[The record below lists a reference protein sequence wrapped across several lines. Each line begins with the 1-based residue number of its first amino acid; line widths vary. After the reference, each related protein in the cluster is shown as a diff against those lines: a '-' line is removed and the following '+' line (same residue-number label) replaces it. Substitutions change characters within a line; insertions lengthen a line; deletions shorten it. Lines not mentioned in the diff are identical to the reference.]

1 MPNNSAP
8 TLDDVNQ
15 AIMAKSA
22 PTMEDINA
30 AIEAKTSPSLMD
42 RAKSFGNTTVE
53 NLPMIGGA
61 IGGLMGTPAG
71 GIGAIPGAAIGGAAG
86 AGVRNIIRGFQDQGA
101 DYATQKPTFSGTMD
115 AVNIAGKG
123 AAQGVAQ
130 EMGGRLIGAA
140 TKSFAGSGIQD
151 VSRKGVLDAAER
163 LGITP
168 TVGMMSKD
176 FTTRGME
183 SSLEQS
189 PSIGGAMT
197 RAQTV
202 PVRQAISDAS
212 ENLLRD
218 ASNSS
223 NYETGVGAV
232 KGISAK
238 LGEKLNS
245 AQMAY
250 ENFNQELPKMV
261 PDFEAQAKLAD
272 DMANATKGN
281 LSETLHDNYGEGVA
295 NKITNSTNLNDIEGI
310 RKQVANRLSSAFR
323 AGDQN
328 AIDTLST
335 MQDKLEHFRDSQ
347 FVSQAQTAYPG
358 PGGAALGKQMVQE
371 YQGAKNGW
379 ANLYQDTKE
388 LGPIFGI
395 KNKSPRAFVEAVT
408 NITPEQMNEK
418 LFTPNNIDKLNIV
431 RENFPEQFAQIK
443 ALKLNEIKQ
452 ASQTVFN
459 GDEVMDPTKFL
470 REVDKYSPEVQK
482 ALFGDGAQTISDIR
496 TIHNAFPAKMGP
508 SGTPQGISFM
518 KTLDPGEVVRQP
530 VSLAQRAFLNMR
542 GSPTVNAI
550 ANSSIP
556 STVGKLGVGAAGTIL
571 NPGPQVN
578 QNQQTPGYF
587 DGGPV
592 EPTANDPI
600 VLDPEKVKK
609 WKSGFYDGGTVQ
621 PSQPVQPS
629 TPAEVAQASMR
640 KAFHFA
646 AGGTIPGAPQVPFNS
661 PQNDNT
667 LISATPG
674 EVVLPLSVTQSSNA
688 PQRAKEFMATQ
699 LNQQAPQGKVV
710 QDPKTGPDKWAADGL
725 QTLKS
730 HVNDSDKEWID
741 ANKGK
746 LMLDPK
752 AQNLLITASRF
763 EPGSKPLD
771 EILKHLKNRL
781 EK

>member
-1 MPNNSAP
+1 MPNNAP

-15 AIMAKSA
+15 AIAAKSA
-22 PTMEDINA
+22 PTMDDINA
-30 AIEAKTSPSLMD
+30 AIEAKSSPSLMD
-42 RAKSFGNTTVE
+42 RVKSFGNTTVE
-53 NLPMIGGA
+53 SLPTIGGA
-61 IGGLMGTPAG
+61 IGGLAG
-71 GIGAIPGAAIGGAAG
+71 LPEGGVGAIPGAAMGGAAG
-86 AGVRNIIRGFQDQGA
+86 AGLRNIIRGFQDQGA
-101 DYATQKPTFSGTMD
+101 DYATQKPTVAGTLD
-115 AVNIAGKG
+115 AVNVAGKG

-130 EMGGRLIGAA
+130 EMGGRLMGAA
-140 TKSFAGSGIQD
+140 TKSFVGSGIQD
-151 VSRKGVLDAAER
+151 VSRQGVLEAAER

-197 RAQTV
+197 RAETV
-202 PVRQAISDAS
+202 PVRQAVSDAT

-223 NYETGVGAV
+223 NYETGVSAV

-238 LGEKLNS
+238 LGEKLNN

-250 ENFNQELPKMV
+250 ENFNTELPKMV
-261 PDFEAQAKLAD
+261 PDFESQAKLAD
-272 DMANATKGN
+272 DMGNATKGN

-295 NKITNSTNLNDIEGI
+295 NKIVNSTNLKDIEEI
-310 RKQVANRLSSAFR
+310 RKQVGNRLSSAIR

-328 AIDTLST
+328 AIDVLSD
-335 MQDKLEHFRDSQ
+335 MQDKLEKFRDDQ
-347 FVSQAQTAYPG
+347 FVSQAQQAYPG
-358 PGGAALGKQMVQE
+358 PGGAAAGKQMVQE
-371 YQGAKNGW
+371 YQQAKNGW

-395 KNKSPRAFVEAVT
+395 KNKAPRAFVEAVT

-418 LFTPNNIDKLNIV
+418 LFTPDNIDKLNIV
-431 RENFPEQFAQIK
+431 KENFPEQFAKIR

-459 GDEVMDPTKFL
+459 GDDVMDPTKFL
-470 REVDKYSPEVQK
+470 RQVDQYPPEVQK
-482 ALFGDGAQTISDIR
+482 ALFGDGAQTINDIR
-496 TIHNAFPAKMGP
+496 TITKSFPAKMGP
-508 SGTPQGISFM
+508 SGTPQGVSFM
-518 KTLDPGEVVRQP
+518 KSLDPGEIIRQP

-556 STVGKLGVGAAGTIL
+556 STIGKLGAL
-571 NPGPQVN
+571 MLK
-578 QNQQTPGYF
+578 GY
-587 DGGPV
+587 
-592 EPTANDPI
+592 
-600 VLDPEKVKK
+600 
-609 WKSGFYDGGTVQ
+609 SDGGTV
-621 PSQPVQPS
+621 
-629 TPAEVAQASMR
+629 TPNPTTINPQKAQSAQDSMR
-640 KAFHFA
+640 KAFGYA
-646 AGGTIPGAPQVPFNS
+646 QGGMIPGAPQVPFNS
-661 PQNDNT
+661 PQNDDT
-667 LISATPG
+667 LIKATPG
-674 EVVLPLSVTQSSNA
+674 EVVLPLSVTQGPNA
-688 PQRAKEFMATQ
+688 PQKAKEFMA
-699 LNQQAPQGKVV
+699 QQQPGQIPPA
-710 QDPKTGPDKWAADGL
+710 PKTGPDKWAADGF
-725 QTLKS
+725 QNLKS
-730 HVNDSDKEWID
+730 HVNDKDKEWID

-771 EILKHLKNRL
+771 DILKHLKNRL

>member
-1 MPNNSAP
+1 MPNNSSP

-15 AIMAKSA
+15 AIAAKSA

-30 AIEAKTSPSLMD
+30 AIEAKSSPSIMD
-42 RAKSFGNTTVE
+42 RVKNFGNSTVE

-61 IGGLMGTPAG
+61 VGGILGAPEG
-71 GIGAIPGAAIGGAAG
+71 GIGAIPGSAVGGAAG
-86 AGVRNIIRGFQDQGA
+86 AGLRNIIRGFQDQGA
-101 DYATQKPTFSGTMD
+101 DYATQKPTIGGVIDT
-115 AVNIAGKG
+115 VNSLGKG

-130 EMGGRLIGAA
+130 EMGGRLMGAA
-140 TKSFAGSGIQD
+140 TKSFVGSGIQD
-151 VSRKGVLDAAER
+151 VSRKAVVDAAER
-163 LGITP
+163 LGIAP
-168 TVGMMSKD
+168 TTGMMSKD
-176 FTTRGME
+176 FTTRGLE
-183 SSLEQS
+183 SSLEQQ

-197 RAQTV
+197 RSETV
-202 PVRQAISDAS
+202 PVRQALSDAS

-223 NYETGVGAV
+223 NYETGVDAV

-238 LGEKLNS
+238 LGEKLNN

-261 PDFEAQAKLAD
+261 PDFESQAKLAD
-272 DMANATKGN
+272 DMGKATKGN

-295 NKITNSTNLNDIEGI
+295 NKIVNSTNLNDIEGI
-310 RKQVANRLSSAFR
+310 RKQVGNRLTSAFR

-335 MQDKLEHFRDSQ
+335 MQDKLEKFRDDQ
-347 FVSQAQTAYPG
+347 FVSQAQQAYPG
-358 PGGAALGKQMVQE
+358 PGGAAAGKQMVQE
-371 YQGAKNGW
+371 YQQAKNGW

-395 KNKSPRAFVEAVT
+395 KNKAPRAFVEAVT

-431 RENFPEQFAQIK
+431 KENFPEQFAQIR

-470 REVDKYSPEVQK
+470 RQVDKYPPEVQK

-496 TIHNAFPAKMGP
+496 TIHKAFPAKIGP

-518 KTLDPGEVVRQP
+518 KSLDPGEIVRQP

-556 STVGKLGVGAAGTIL
+556 STIGKLGVGAAGTIL
-571 NPGPQVN
+571 NPGPS
-578 QNQQTPGYF
+578 QNQQPTPGDSMFKGY
-587 DGGPV
+587 
-592 EPTANDPI
+592 
-600 VLDPEKVKK
+600 
-609 WKSGFYDGGTVQ
+609 SDGGTV
-621 PSQPVQPS
+621 
-629 TPAEVAQASMR
+629 TPTTINPQKAQSAQDSMR
-640 KAFHFA
+640 KAFGYA
-646 AGGTIPGAPQVPFNS
+646 QGGMIPGTPQVPFNS

-667 LISATPG
+667 LIKATPG
-674 EVVLPLSVTQSSNA
+674 EVVLPLSVTQSANA
-688 PQRAKEFMATQ
+688 PQKAKEFMAS
-699 LNQQAPQGKVV
+699 QQPGQMPQA
-710 QDPKTGPDKWAADGL
+710 PKTGPDKWAADGF
-725 QTLKS
+725 QNLKS
-730 HVNDSDKEWID
+730 HVNDKDKEWID

-763 EPGSKPLD
+763 EPGAKPLD
-771 EILKHLKNRL
+771 DIMKHLKNRL